1 MHTWNKTDFKT
12 VNIFLKRKG
21 DKKLEGEL
29 GALKVQYD
37 EWKLRPELTKD
48 FFVGNYVVDN
58 INNDNDSDG
67 DDDVDLRN
75 FEDVH
80 TKNVDV

>member
-1 MHTWNKTDFKT
+1 M
-12 VNIFLKRKG
+12 KRKG
-21 DKKLEGEL
+21 DTKLAGEL
-29 GALKVQYD
+29 GPLKVQYD
-37 EWKLRPELTKD
+37 DWKLRPELTKE
-48 FFVGNYVVDN
+48 FFVGNYFIDN

-67 DDDVDLRN
+67 DDDVNLRN